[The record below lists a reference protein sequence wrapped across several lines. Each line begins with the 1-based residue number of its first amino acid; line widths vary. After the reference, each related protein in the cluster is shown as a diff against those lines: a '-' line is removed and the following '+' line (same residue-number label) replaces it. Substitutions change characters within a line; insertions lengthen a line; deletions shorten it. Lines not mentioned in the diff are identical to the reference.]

1 MLEGLLIKSE
11 ISWFK
16 KYASCDSVLSTK
28 GNELIYGSV
37 PMYTQLFFLWAMHFG
52 KRALKTEYITIVFSF
67 LLGQF

>member
-16 KYASCDSVLSTK
+16 KYASCDSILSTK

-37 PMYTQLFFLWAMHFG
+37 PMYTQLFFSWATHVE
-52 KRALKTEYITIVFSF
+52 KRTLKTE
-67 LLGQF
+67 